1 MTAVSLLVS
10 CGTPRP
16 NTAADSRPT
25 VDCDSHQAPGL
36 GVMRNELTV
45 AVEIIDPV
53 ALVESA
59 RPDDA
64 HTLGG
69 HVWDDIQV
77 RVLTPDPNI
86 DVDAPATV
94 SNVWVAT
101 SRFTD
106 LQAAGIGPEHRL
118 VASIG
123 PTTAWRDWWFM
134 GFATVTDND
143 QLEFTDTCSD
153 VSVKAQLVTYRE
165 QAGHA
170 TELDAFIH

>member
-1 MTAVSLLVS
+1 
-10 CGTPRP
+10 
-16 NTAADSRPT
+16 
-25 VDCDSHQAPGL
+25 
-36 GVMRNELTV
+36 MRNELTV
-45 AVEIIDPV
+45 AVEIVDPV

-86 DVDAPATV
+86 DIDVDAPVTV

-101 SRFTD
+101 SRFSD
-106 LQAAGIGPEHRL
+106 LRAAGIEPEHRL

-143 QLEFTDTCSD
+143 ELEFTDTCSG
-153 VSVKAQLVTYRE
+153 VSVKAELIAYQQEERHPT
-165 QAGHA
+165 Q
-170 TELDAFIH
+170 LDAFSHYETPTALQPDDPSQDG